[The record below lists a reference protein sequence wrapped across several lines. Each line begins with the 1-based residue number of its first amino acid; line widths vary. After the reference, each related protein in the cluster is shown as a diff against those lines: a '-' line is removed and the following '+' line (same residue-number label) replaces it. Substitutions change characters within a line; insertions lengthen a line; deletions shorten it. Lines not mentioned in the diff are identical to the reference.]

1 MQRVLIT
8 GGNGFLGSNLVRFF
22 LRKSYAVCVVSRKC
36 NNLVDVM
43 ESIEFIEHASPGYT
57 QFADQ
62 IRTFNP
68 TVVIHCAW
76 DGGNKYTDVNT
87 IEQVSNISHGVE
99 LLTALINLPTN
110 PVFVGIGSFSEFGH
124 AEHAMDTTPCIPIT
138 LYGQTKNCFMSISR
152 LICETNGLRWLWVR
166 PCLIYGPRDVD
177 TRVFPST
184 IHKLLK
190 GQDIIL
196 DGCTRIVD
204 YLHVD
209 DFCNGVSILLD
220 TSTTGNVNV
229 CSGSGYPLRQLIEW
243 LKTEIEGTSVITF
256 NTSRDRTMVSTCSR
270 GYPDMLR
277 RTGWKPNINVHDG
290 LRALVFNQRV
300 RDIVIPDIDGLHSE
314 T

>member
-8 GGNGFLGSNLVRFF
+8 GGNGFLGSNLARFF

-43 ESIEFIEHASPGYT
+43 DSIQFIEHTSPGYT

-62 IRTFNP
+62 IRAFNP

-76 DGGNKYTDVNT
+76 DGGNRYIDVNT
-87 IEQVSNISHGVE
+87 ITQVTNISHGVE

-124 AEHAMDTTPCIPIT
+124 AEHAMDTTPCIPST

-152 LICETNGLRWLWVR
+152 LLCETNGLQWIWVR
-166 PCLIYGPRDVD
+166 PCLVYGPRDVD

-184 IHKLLK
+184 IRKLLK

-209 DFCNGVSILLD
+209 DFCSGVSGLLD
-220 TSTTGNVNV
+220 TSTRGTVNI
-229 CSGSGYPLRQLIEW
+229 CSGNGCPLRQLIEW
-243 LKTEIEGTSVITF
+243 LKTETGSTSVITF
-256 NTSRDRTMVSTCSR
+256 DTSRDRTMVSTCSR
-270 GYPDMLR
+270 GYPDRLLQ
-277 RTGWKPNINVHDG
+277 TGWKPNINVHDG
-290 LRALVFNQRV
+290 LRALIFNQKV
-300 RDIVIPDIDGLHSE
+300 TDVLVPDIDGLHSE